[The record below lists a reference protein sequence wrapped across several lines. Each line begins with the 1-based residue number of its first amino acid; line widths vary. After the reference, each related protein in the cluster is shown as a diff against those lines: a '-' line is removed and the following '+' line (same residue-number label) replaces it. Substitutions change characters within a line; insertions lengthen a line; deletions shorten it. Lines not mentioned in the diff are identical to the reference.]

1 MLSSTTL
8 AYCFVWASLT
18 QHIAAGD
25 SNEYDFSG
33 HFYGNYQNGWN
44 SHSSSTWQKSTSPT
58 KASSW
63 VTSATSGLSDSSDT
77 HVKPSSAWQD
87 ASVSAWSTATAV
99 TSSLSA
105 ESTTTYFSVATSVS
119 YPTINSTV
127 SATSASPSKTG
138 TALTSDVSS
147 TIGNTV
153 TYDWNIGWVI
163 AAPDGV
169 ARPVIG
175 VNGQWYVCSLVQIYS
190 MLG

>member
-25 SNEYDFSG
+25 SNEYDSSG
-33 HFYGNYQNGWN
+33 HSYGNYQNGWN
-44 SHSSSTWQKSTSPT
+44 SHSSSTWQKFTSPT

-175 VNGQWYVCSLVQIYS
+175 VNGQWYVYLPVQIYS